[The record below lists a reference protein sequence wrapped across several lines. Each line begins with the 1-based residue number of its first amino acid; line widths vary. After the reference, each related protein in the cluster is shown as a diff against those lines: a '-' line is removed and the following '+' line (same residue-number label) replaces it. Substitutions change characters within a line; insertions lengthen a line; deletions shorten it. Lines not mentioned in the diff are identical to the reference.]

1 MFYSTTSL
9 LDLTINLYSSCIY
22 FGESMRVT
30 AVNLPIYIESIPTGE
45 LLNFNEKL
53 QTSLR
58 KIVKE
63 GIDMQRMAMV
73 INRDERQVSN
83 RQFQENLSVDSPSFL
98 QMRSQLESR
107 KGDSFSGT
115 VISDFLYGA
124 VDGSDLH
131 SSMDEIN
138 QYTTLRSWS
147 SLKWTNLLSQ

>member
-1 MFYSTTSL
+1 
-9 LDLTINLYSSCIY
+9 
-22 FGESMRVT
+22 
-30 AVNLPIYIESIPTGE
+30 
-45 LLNFNEKL
+45 
-53 QTSLR
+53 
-58 KIVKE
+58 
-63 GIDMQRMAMV
+63 MQRMAMV